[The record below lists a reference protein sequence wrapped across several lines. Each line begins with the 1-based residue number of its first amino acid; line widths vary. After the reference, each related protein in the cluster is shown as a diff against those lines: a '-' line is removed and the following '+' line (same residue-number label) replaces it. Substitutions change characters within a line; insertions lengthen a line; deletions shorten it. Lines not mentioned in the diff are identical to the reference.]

1 MKERIVVGMS
11 GGVDSSVAAL
21 LLRDAGYDVVGVTL
35 ALTGSVSDAGI
46 ADARLVAEHLGIEH
60 RVVDLQD
67 EFQKSV
73 MEPFTESYLQGLTPN
88 PCVICNRIIKFG
100 AMLQYAKSIGAEK
113 IATGHYARTIEQSG
127 RILLCKSDSLKDQS
141 YFLCMLSQ
149 QQLRSAVFPL
159 SGLDKETLRHIA
171 EDNHLPVAQKKDSQ
185 DVCFI
190 PDGDYV
196 SFICRSRNL
205 TPQTGDF
212 VDMDGNVIGRHQG
225 ILRYTVGQRKGLGAF
240 GKPMFVTAIDPL
252 HNRVVLGENGKQYAA
267 GLCAY
272 NLNWIA
278 FSEPPEYFDCD
289 VRIRFRASPA
299 PAHVHVRD
307 GQTFVH
313 FYEPQ
318 RSVTP
323 GQTVAFY
330 DGDIVLGGGTILHP
344 IQGGSHDKETI

>member
-1 MKERIVVGMS
+1 MRMKERIVVGMS

-35 ALTGSVSDAGI
+35 ALAGAASDSGI
-46 ADARLVAEHLGIEH
+46 ADARLVASHLGIEH
-60 RVVDLQD
+60 RTVDLRD

-88 PCVICNRIIKFG
+88 PCVLCNRIIKFG
-100 AMLQYAKSIGAEK
+100 AMLQYAQSIGAEK
-113 IATGHYARTIEQSG
+113 IATGHYARTVERDG
-127 RILLCKSDSLKDQS
+127 RIFLCKTDSRKDQS
-141 YFLCMLSQ
+141 YFLCMLNQ

-159 SGLDKETLRHIA
+159 SGMDKEMLRRIA

-196 SFICRSRNL
+196 SFICRTRNL
-205 TPQTGDF
+205 SPQAGDF
-212 VDMDGNVIGRHQG
+212 VDSDGNVIGQHQG

-267 GLCAY
+267 GLCA
-272 NLNWIA
+272 NDLNWIA
-278 FSEPPEYFDCD
+278 FNEPPEDFDCD

-299 PAHVHVRD
+299 AAHVHLQNGNAIVR
-307 GQTFVH
+307 FN
-313 FYEPQ
+313 EPQ

-330 DGDIVLGGGTILHP
+330 DGDIVLGGGRI
-344 IQGGSHDKETI
+344 E

>member
-1 MKERIVVGMS
+1 MKERIAVGMS

-35 ALTGSVSDAGI
+35 ALTGGASEAGI
-46 ADARLVAEHLGIEH
+46 ADARLVSAHLGIEH
-60 RVVDLQD
+60 RVLDLRD
-67 EFQKSV
+67 EFQKLV
-73 MEPFTESYLQGLTPN
+73 VEPFTESYLHGFTPN
-88 PCVICNRIIKFG
+88 PCVLCNRLIKFG
-100 AMLQYAKSIGAEK
+100 AMLQFAQSIGAAK
-113 IATGHYARTIEQSG
+113 IATGHYARTIEQDG
-127 RILLCKSDSLKDQS
+127 RILLCKTDSSKDQS
-141 YFLCMLSQ
+141 YFLCMLTQ
-149 QQLRSAVFPL
+149 LQLRCALFPL
-159 SGLDKETLRHIA
+159 SGMEKETLRRIA
-171 EDNHLPVAQKKDSQ
+171 QENHLPVAQKKDSQ

-190 PDGDYV
+190 PDGDYA

-212 VDMDGNVIGRHQG
+212 VDSDGNVIGRHQG

-267 GLCAY
+267 GLCAD

-278 FSEPPEYFDCD
+278 FSEPPDDFDCT

-299 PAHVHVRD
+299 PAHVHLQS
-307 GQTFVH
+307 GQAIIR
-313 FYEPQ
+313 FYDPQ

-330 DGDIVLGGGTILHP
+330 NGEIVLGGGTILHP
-344 IQGGSHDKETI
+344 IQGESHDKETI